1 MEDHLKNQDRLDE
14 EWLSICAYEAEP
26 CSTAIAE
33 KNDNAKLNRPGASL
47 PYDHSRIV
55 LNDLANV
62 NNSDYI
68 NASTIVSIFFFVINS
83 SILIYVYE
91 NIFFRPITILEIQR
105 ILPLRA

>member
-33 KNDNAKLNRPGASL
+33 KEENAVLNRPGASL

-55 LNDLANV
+55 LNDLANI

-68 NASTIVSIFFFVINS
+68 NASTIVSTNKQNLFYIQINFCISLISCTKYFFKKSKFNFPKFS
-83 SILIYVYE
+83 
-91 NIFFRPITILEIQR
+91 
-105 ILPLRA
+105 